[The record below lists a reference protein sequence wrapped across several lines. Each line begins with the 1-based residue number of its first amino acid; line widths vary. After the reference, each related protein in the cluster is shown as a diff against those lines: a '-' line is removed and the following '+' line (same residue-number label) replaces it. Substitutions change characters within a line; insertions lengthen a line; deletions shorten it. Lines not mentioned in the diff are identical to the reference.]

1 MAGMA
6 IVTIGS
12 SFTRRG
18 RAVKISV
25 TYEDT
30 GPESCKAAFAELD
43 ARLQEAIQA
52 HATPVVR
59 QSYRKKKAPKKSPR
73 PRRIT

>member
-1 MAGMA
+1 MA
-6 IVTIGS
+6 VTIGT

-18 RAVKISV
+18 RAVKVSV

-43 ARLQEAIQA
+43 AKLNEAVRV
-52 HATPVVR
+52 HATPVVH
-59 QSYRKKKAPKKSPR
+59 QAYRKKKAPK
-73 PRRIT
+73 TG